1 MERSRGRCAL
11 RRQPTSPIWVEYRS
25 KRGSMNKSI
34 FSVLAFFA
42 VVSTSPVFAADSGST
57 TGSKNAGQSSSSK
70 EVAQVPGDDIFGF
83 TSQTDVGQPGDSG
96 FANENDGRLGKR
108 QGAYGVLNTKYEF
121 SRTVTD
127 GWWMAGSLFGAYY
140 HAQDVIGLFDV
151 NHLDFDGLSFEIEH
165 RIVKRSAG
173 QPFAI
178 SISVEPRW
186 GRLDY
191 VAGLPSNSYGAAL
204 KLFVDAP
211 IVAGKLYWAANMIWA
226 SQRAQDPNNRSQ
238 WLDSST
244 TLISIAL
251 TYQISEQLFAGVEVR
266 YLSAFN
272 AAWLNN
278 NIGNAIYVGPTMLWK
293 INEKVALNTTFQPQI
308 VGRSTANPNLNLD
321 LDNFE
326 RAQFRV
332 KLAIGF

>member
-1 MERSRGRCAL
+1 MFLAPGAAKNPVERLGL
-11 RRQPTSPIWVEYRS
+11 VEYGL
-25 KRGSMNKSI
+25 KRGSMNNSI
-34 FSVLAFFA
+34 ISILAFFA
-42 VVSTSPVFAADSGST
+42 VVSTSPVFAADPGSA
-57 TGSKNAGQSSSSK
+57 TGSKNAGQSSPGK

-83 TSQTDVGQPGDSG
+83 TSQTDVGKPGDSG

-108 QGAYGVLNTKYEF
+108 QGAYGALNTKYEF
-121 SRTVTD
+121 SRTVAD

-140 HAQDVIGLFDV
+140 HAQDVIGLVDV

-165 RIVKRSAG
+165 RIVERSAS

-186 GRLDY
+186 GRLDS
-191 VAGLPSNSYGAAL
+191 VAGLPSNSYAAAL

-211 IVAGKLYWAANMIWA
+211 IVPDKLYWAANMIWVP
-226 SQRAQDPNNRSQ
+226 QRAEDPNNRSQ
-238 WLDSST
+238 WLDTSI
-244 TLISIAL
+244 TLISTAL
-251 TYQISEQLFAGVEVR
+251 TYQISKQLFAGVEMR

-272 AAWLNN
+272 AGWLNN
-278 NIGNAIYVGPTMLWK
+278 NIGHAIYAGPTMLWK

-308 VGRSTANPNLNLD
+308 VGRSTTNPNLNLD

-326 RAQFRV
+326 RAQFRA
-332 KLAIGF
+332 KLAVSF